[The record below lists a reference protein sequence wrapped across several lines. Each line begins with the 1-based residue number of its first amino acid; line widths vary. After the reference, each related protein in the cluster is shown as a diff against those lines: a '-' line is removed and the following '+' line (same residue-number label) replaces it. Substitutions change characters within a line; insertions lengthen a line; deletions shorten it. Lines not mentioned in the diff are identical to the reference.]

1 MNKWEIIVEKS
12 SENESYTFELILSC
26 SYFSI
31 SKLITFFLI
40 QPPSDKLIGLET
52 PFFVRL

>member
-1 MNKWEIIVEKS
+1 MKKKIAEKS

-31 SKLITFFLI
+31 SKLILFSNPTSFW
-40 QPPSDKLIGLET
+40 
-52 PFFVRL
+52 